1 MSRCHANRP
10 SAEQIDGIGKVISST
25 AFHTFQPC
33 SVRYAYVLRRI
44 YVYIVY
50 EPNTRLPLR
59 PTSRQSVGVAERA
72 LTERRA
78 GSRSS

>member
-10 SAEQIDGIGKVISST
+10 SAEQKDGIGKVISST

-44 YVYIVY
+44 YIRTEHSFTFTAHVG
-50 EPNTRLPLR
+50 
-59 PTSRQSVGVAERA
+59 SQSESPSAR
-72 LTERRA
+72 
-78 GSRSS
+78 